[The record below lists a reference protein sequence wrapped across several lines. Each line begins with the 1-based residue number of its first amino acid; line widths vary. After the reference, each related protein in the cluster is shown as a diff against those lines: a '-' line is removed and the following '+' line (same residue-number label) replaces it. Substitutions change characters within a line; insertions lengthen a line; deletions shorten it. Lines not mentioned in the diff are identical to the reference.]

1 MGKSIDPMSS
11 RLQTGGGT
19 LSGSVAGVIVPMSL
33 RPAIPWQV
41 ALQQSLPPLYQPV
54 PFSTH
59 RLNL

>member
-1 MGKSIDPMSS
+1 MGKSIDPMS
-11 RLQTGGGT
+11 RRFQTGGAVV
-19 LSGSVAGVIVPMSL
+19 SGSAAAVIVPMSL

-54 PFSTH
+54 SFSTD